1 MINFKVVA
9 WRREKKENEKNN
21 KDRRDKKKTHP
32 GSPTHIAILTCCMT

>member
-21 KDRRDKKKTHP
+21 KDGRDKKR
-32 GSPTHIAILTCCMT
+32 PTLAVQPI